1 MRRNN
6 AILSLNSCKS
16 FKLFIKFM
24 LHWIETTFNH
34 IELKSFVVENYNINL
49 ACMQIEKPIHSVR

>member
-6 AILSLNSCKS
+6 AMLIILSLNSCKS

-34 IELKSFVVENYNINL
+34 IELKSFVVENY
-49 ACMQIEKPIHSVR
+49 KFSVYADRKTNS